1 MKASRHTHV
10 ISTALVAVAAVFVL
24 SQCGPKTTTTQDYD
38 VIFELDSTSENLT
51 SISFSVEYTGGGTF
65 KGSSSSVSCS
75 ALVTTATGS
84 PSFSDNETT
93 DKLTVQIQVD
103 TANAMDADSNIVS
116 CVYQATVKPT
126 TANFSI
132 SVTAATNTSSASVS
146 PLPEVAVYSIS
157 ESVSASTSTST
168 SSSSSSS
175 STSSTSSSTTGG

>member
-10 ISTALVAVAAVFVL
+10 ISTALVAVAAVLAL
-24 SQCGPKTTTTQDYD
+24 SQCGPKTTTTENYD
-38 VIFELDSTSENLT
+38 IIFELDSTSENLT

-75 ALVTTATGS
+75 ALVITAGS

-126 TANFSI
+126 TANFLI
-132 SVTAATNTSSASVS
+132 SVTAATNTSNAPVS

-157 ESVSASTSTST
+157 ESVSVSTST
-168 SSSSSSS
+168 SSSTSSS
-175 STSSTSSSTTGG
+175 STSSTSSTTTGG